1 MAEAKT
7 QIAGVGGTRGETS
20 LGQFLTEAR
29 KSGGYTPEQVAA
41 ETHIPPHY
49 VRAIE
54 TDDYGLISDQ
64 LYLLPFVRR
73 YAAFIGL
80 DPEDVAS
87 RFVHDVQ
94 KAENTA
100 AKTSEPIPM
109 ITRERKSGRGR
120 LLILVIILIVGAVTG
135 FLIVKKQA
143 LLLGVFHLSQ
153 RESLKIESR
162 VVTRPPSLVLQ
173 AATHDSAAAVTFEST
188 VTPGAASDDLS
199 STRRAAFAGSF
210 RELNTPA
217 GRRTGQA

>member
-1 MAEAKT
+1 LQKAGRQQVAEAKT

-20 LGQFLTEAR
+20 LGQFLTAAR

-49 VRAIE
+49 IRAIE

-73 YAAFIGL
+73 YAAFVGL

-94 KAENTA
+94 RAENTA

-109 ITRERKSGRGR
+109 ITMERKSGGGR
-120 LLILVIILIVGAVTG
+120 YLLLVIVLLVGAVTG
-135 FLIVKKQA
+135 FLIVKEQA
-143 LLLGVFHLSQ
+143 FLRDLLHLSKGG
-153 RESLKIESR
+153 SSKIA
-162 VVTRPPSLVLQ
+162 SLVTPVSPVSQ
-173 AATHDSAAAVTFEST
+173 AATPRSAPVVPLESWI
-188 VTPGAASDDLS
+188 TPTAASDKL
-199 STRRAAFAGSF
+199 GS
-210 RELNTPA
+210 NSPSPA
-217 GRRTGQA
+217 PPQASDH

>member
-49 VRAIE
+49 IRAIE

-100 AKTSEPIPM
+100 AKSSEPIPM
-109 ITRERKSGRGR
+109 ITTERRSGGGR
-120 LLILVIILIVGAVTG
+120 FLILVIVLIVGAVTG

-143 LLLGVFHLSQ
+143 ALRDLLHLSQ
-153 RESLKIESR
+153 LGAMKIESR
-162 VVTRPPSLVLQ
+162 VAPPSPLSQSTTPHSAPDVPFK
-173 AATHDSAAAVTFEST
+173 SRVVPAAAS
-188 VTPGAASDDLS
+188 LS
-199 STRRAAFAGSF
+199 S
-210 RELNTPA
+210 N
-217 GRRTGQA
+217 

>member
-1 MAEAKT
+1 VAEAKT
-7 QIAGVGGTRGETS
+7 QSSGVGGSRGETS

-41 ETHIPPHY
+41 ETHIPSHY
-49 VRAIE
+49 IRAIE

-94 KAENTA
+94 RAENTA

-109 ITRERKSGRGR
+109 MTMERKSGGG
-120 LLILVIILIVGAVTG
+120 LYLVLVIVLIVAAVTG
-135 FLIVKKQA
+135 FLIIRRWAQLQSV
-143 LLLGVFHLSQ
+143 LHLSG
-153 RESLKIESR
+153 RGTLKMES
-162 VVTRPPSLVLQ
+162 VVPRPSLLPLT
-173 AATHDSAAAVTFEST
+173 ATPDSAPTVPFESSIR
-188 VTPGAASDDLS
+188 PAAPSDDLS
-199 STRRAAFAGSF
+199 AH
-210 RELNTPA
+210 
-217 GRRTGQA
+217 